1 MGQNN
6 QVTSK
11 YYSGQGIVLVA
22 KLDANGKPKGYRNVG
37 NVTDL
42 GIMVKTN
49 TIEHKETSSGVRGID
64 LRLTTEINCSVK
76 LGLESFN
83 KENFAL
89 ALRGSAETVTGAAVA
104 NEAIT
109 VYKGATTALAN
120 INLSAFTTLKDTEAI
135 PTTFVKGT
143 DYFVNEDV
151 GSITIPETGAIA
163 ALDIAGAGVEL
174 VAAYTFLDYSN
185 VEALNQAAE
194 NVALRFEGLNTA
206 EGNKPV
212 VVEIFK
218 FQADPLKD
226 LALIG
231 DKIGAMDVE
240 GNALADLT
248 RPAGTSY
255 YFREML
261 A

>member
-22 KLDANGKPKGYRNVG
+22 TLDADNKPMGYRNVG

-42 GIMVKTN
+42 GISVKTN

-64 LRLTTEINCSVK
+64 LRLTTEINCTVK
-76 LGLESFN
+76 VGLESFN
-83 KENFAL
+83 KENFAM
-89 ALRGSAETVTGAAVA
+89 ALRGTSDAVTAGVVVDEPAK
-104 NEAIT
+104 
-109 VYKGATTALAN
+109 VYKGATTALEN
-120 INLSAFTTLKDTEAI
+120 INLAAFDSLKSTAAI
-135 PTTFVKGT
+135 PVTYVKDT
-143 DYFVNEDV
+143 DYFVNLEV
-151 GSITIPETGAIA
+151 GSITIPATGAIA
-163 ALDIAGAGVEL
+163 TDDTGAGVSV
-174 VAAYTFLDYSN
+174 VASYDFDGYDK
-185 VEALNQAAE
+185 VEALNKPAQ
-194 NVALRFEGLNTA
+194 NIALRFEGLNTA
-206 EGNKPV
+206 EGNKPC

-218 FQADPLKD
+218 FQSDPLKE
-226 LALIG
+226 LSLIN
-231 DKIGAMDVE
+231 DKIGVMEVE

-261 A
+261 V